1 MKRHLD
7 LIDMICLIFV
17 IGVQE
22 ENYVTSAV
30 FQAKYECRQL
40 AAISLSKQAYSRM
53 IGEVLLENLGSI
65 VGRSIIDH
73 HYLFRNTRLCK
84 DAFDRFDDEATVVI
98 RTYDHG
104 HSHICSHNKAIQW
117 KLARQ

>member
-1 MKRHLD
+1 
-7 LIDMICLIFV
+7 
-17 IGVQE
+17 
-22 ENYVTSAV
+22 
-30 FQAKYECRQL
+30 L
-40 AAISLSKQAYSRM
+40 AAISLSKHAYSRM

-84 DAFDRFDDEATVVI
+84 DAVDRFDDEATVVI

-104 HSHICSHNKAIQW
+104 HSHISPNKAIQW
-117 KLARQ
+117 KLARNSKTKLRSCLRLHAVRASLSA